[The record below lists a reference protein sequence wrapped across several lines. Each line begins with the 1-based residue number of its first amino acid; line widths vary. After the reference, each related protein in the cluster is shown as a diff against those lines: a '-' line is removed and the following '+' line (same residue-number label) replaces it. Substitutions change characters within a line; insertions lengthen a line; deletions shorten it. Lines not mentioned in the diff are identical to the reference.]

1 MSPPTGFNGR
11 EEVIEVP
18 NGEPLI
24 EVRDLKK
31 YFPLTG
37 GVFRKLIGYV
47 RAVDEITF
55 DIYKGETLG
64 LVGESGC
71 GKTTAGRT
79 IIRLLNPTSGNLI
92 FEGTDITEL
101 KGGALK
107 RFRREM
113 GIVFQ
118 DPMASLD
125 PRVTIK
131 SAVGEPLLVNGIAR
145 GHRLRSMVLD
155 LLQKVGLTEDHLNRF
170 PHEFSGGQRQ
180 RICIARALALRPKF
194 IVMDEPTSSTDVSV
208 QAQTLNLMK
217 DLQDELDLTYLFISH
232 NLSVVKHMSD
242 RVAVMYLGKIVEMTP
257 RDIFQEA
264 LHPYSAALVSAVPVP
279 DPTLKGRAEVLAG
292 EVPSSISPPSGCRF
306 HPRCRFVQ
314 DICSEEVPDLRD
326 VGDGHLVACHFAGEL
341 DLGYKEGLDYEAVL
355 AKA

>member
-1 MSPPTGFNGR
+1 MSQN
-11 EEVIEVP
+11 EA
-18 NGEPLI
+18 LI
-24 EVRDLKK
+24 EVKNLKK

-37 GVFRKLIGYV
+37 GVFRKVIGYV
-47 RAVDEITF
+47 HAVDDVTF

-79 IIRLLNPTSGNLI
+79 IIRLIPPTSGQVL
-92 FEGTDITEL
+92 FDGEDITEL
-101 KGGALK
+101 KGRGLRK
-107 RFRREM
+107 IRRGM

-125 PRVTIK
+125 PRATTK
-131 SAVGEPLLVNGIAR
+131 NAVGEPLLVNGIAK
-145 GHRLRSMVLD
+145 GYRLRNMVLD
-155 LLQKVGLTEDHLNRF
+155 LLEKVGLSEDHLNRF

-217 DLQDELDLTYLFISH
+217 DLQKEFDLTYLFISH

-242 RVAVMYLGKIVEMTP
+242 RVAVMYLGQVVELVP
-257 RDIFQEA
+257 GDIFKEA
-264 LHPYSAALVSAVPVP
+264 MHPYSAALVSAVPVP
-279 DPTLKGRAEVLAG
+279 DPQLRGRAQVLAG
-292 EVPSSISPPSGCRF
+292 EVPSPINPPTGCRF
-306 HPRCRFVQ
+306 HPRCRFAKE
-314 DICSEEVPDLRD
+314 ICSTDTPPLED

-341 DLGYKEGLDYEAVL
+341 DLGYKDEFAVKST
-355 AKA
+355 AAVKA